1 MANFQVHLES
11 LSDKRKMARK
21 RKPMKQTMKPM
32 HWLLARLKG
41 LHHLHHQNH
50 PRQMAMKNLQLRPP
64 RLVQPC

>member
-1 MANFQVHLES
+1 
-11 LSDKRKMARK
+11 MARK

-50 PRQMAMKNLQLRPP
+50 PRQMAMKILQLRPP